1 MRFINLLSPSL
12 ARHEQQRLQRLLAV
26 EKRIRHDGAGPLDWQ
41 EVSTSAAMS
50 RFHFLRRF
58 QRTFGTTPHQL
69 LIRSRLERAKTFLRE
84 TDLSVTDICFEVG
97 YESLGSFC
105 TLFQRQVGCS
115 PRAYRAQRP
124 RHWSV
129 EISFPP
135 QLVPFCFQFMFGA
148 AGAQKSNN
156 REVFGTRRG

>member
-1 MRFINLLSPSL
+1 MRFINLLSPTL
-12 ARHEQQRLQRLLAV
+12 AGHEQQRLQRLLAA
-26 EKRIRHDGAGPLDWQ
+26 EKRIRHGAADRPDWQ
-41 EVSTSAAMS
+41 EVCTSAAMS

-69 LIRSRLERAKTFLRE
+69 LIRSRLERAKLLLRE

-105 TLFQRQVGCS
+105 SLFQQKVGCS
-115 PRAYRAQRP
+115 PRRYRAQRP
-124 RHWSV
+124 RHWV
-129 EISFPP
+129 MGISFPP

-156 REVFGTRRG
+156 REVFGNRCG